1 MSKQAKNLLIFDLN
15 GVLGYMTKEFKTIG
29 AGGIYT
35 KEVVPEFIDSKVA
48 IYNRP
53 FLEKMT
59 LDLLIRKKKHYD
71 VGVWSS
77 ADYNDT
83 KLMVDKLFGRY
94 FTQ

>member
-29 AGGIYT
+29 SGGIYNQ
-35 KEVVPEFIDSKVA
+35 EVHPEFLDSKVA
-48 IYNRP
+48 VYNRP

-59 LDLLIRKKKHYD
+59 YDVLIRKKKQYD